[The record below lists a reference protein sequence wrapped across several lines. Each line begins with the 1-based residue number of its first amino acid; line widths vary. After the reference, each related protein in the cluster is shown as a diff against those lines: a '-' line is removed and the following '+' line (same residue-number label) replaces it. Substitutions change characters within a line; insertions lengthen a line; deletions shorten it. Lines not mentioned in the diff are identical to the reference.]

1 MITTGGIIIQV
12 SMSEIP
18 VHSRITS
25 GVKMM
30 NVAEGVKVAR
40 IAKVRE
46 KIEDADQPIPS
57 TGNQPTPGEY
67 PDSDSSDEFS
77 DEIDDAEDLDFVPT
91 ESEESG
97 ESIDSDNS
105 DDNE

>member
-1 MITTGGIIIQV
+1 
-12 SMSEIP
+12 
-18 VHSRITS
+18 
-25 GVKMM
+25 MM

-46 KIEDADQPIPS
+46 KIEDADQPTPS
-57 TGNQPTPGEY
+57 TGNHPTPGEY

-77 DEIDDAEDLDFVPT
+77 DTDELDDVDDIDSAPS

-97 ESIDSDNS
+97 EDTDSDNS